1 MDKSLILQIL
11 EIGELADEGSVKA
24 AYLAKLKTANPE
36 DDPEGFRRIRR
47 AYEAALELLRAREEE
62 TEEKEKTYMDLWLD
76 RVDQVYRDF
85 TVRGHVEAWEEL
97 LGDPVCQDLDT
108 SLEARDAML
117 GYLCSHFFLP
127 RQIWK
132 RLDEEFQIVS
142 DTEELKG
149 RFPADFLDYIRFYTE
164 NDYYI
169 DFDQMSLRD
178 GADREAVDVDGYI
191 RAYQELRASCD
202 RGEWKKAVQQKEE
215 IEAYGVFYPWEA
227 AERLRVRSA
236 LYRTALEAPEMTEE
250 MSRLQREKLLRAAEK
265 LAGQYGDSQYIMTH
279 AGNIQWEWGDH
290 EKALACW
297 QKAPDNYEAR
307 CGVIQY
313 YLEDGRDAG
322 KAKDM
327 ALEMMEDNR
336 DDRLSQYLIHANQYL
351 IACYQEK
358 LDSADDE
365 DVRMETLLEI
375 AWCRFQNQEMEES
388 LGILEKMEPT
398 EALCYSYHNLKG
410 RVLAAM
416 SRFQEAVPELETW
429 LSMIR
434 ETVNDGSEE
443 ARKRLRREGDACF
456 LLGWSRYKIGQYQE
470 AAADLEK
477 GLEKIKPQAE
487 RLSCM
492 NTLAEVWMAM
502 DACEKA
508 ADLCSQ
514 IIALERNYYPAY
526 LNRQEAYFRLKDAQQ
541 VVDDYHRAVEIYPG
555 YYKPYLLAEKVFF
568 FCGQYEDA
576 LDVVKRAEE
585 NQAELS
591 DEMRLYRCKARRN
604 LAHSYEERRTIA
616 QELLAIKE
624 SLDRENTDLE
634 DISELDYELGLL
646 YSDNEEPWIALEY
659 IQKAIHQNPYRL
671 RYFMARGAIQCKN
684 RDFHSALESYIRV
697 QEEYGGTAAWYY
709 GIGCCCEGLG
719 EEDIALTYYEKA
731 VAEDSDYLD
740 TAEKIIEIYMNRY
753 RRNADPENFCLAIQ
767 YMDREVEKRE
777 NCYTLVHRGL
787 MYMEAMELTKA
798 IADFEKALTC
808 APDDWAAYN
817 SLGYCYQH
825 LKQFQKSIEMYEKS
839 LECLEKTGE
848 KKLLLYSNMA
858 DSYEI
863 LREYGK
869 AICCCETL
877 LKWFPQEISFYEK
890 IGDLYM
896 YMGEYDKAVKAYKRN
911 SADNKKFLKI
921 GDVCM
926 SRGKKH
932 WAKLYYKKCLRCSPR
947 RSYRRN
953 TEYAVRLM
961 YYYGDSE
968 RALNY
973 LKKAERMYQRSVQ
986 IADQEERVKNWPLA
1000 VNILYMRMYRWS
1012 AWNADRNDREKNR
1025 LLAARIAYLMGDRER
1040 AASLAEE
1047 LREIMLE
1054 GFPSEEAYLG
1064 YLAERPWRLNRLG
1077 ECCLYLGERD
1087 KALFCFHQAGEG
1099 LRCKFCREP
1108 ECYERFVG
1116 EALYHMDSDRE
1127 QARACCER
1135 ALEICPNDM
1144 EFKALAQIICKSNA
1158 EKKHRHVSPSCGYRE
1173 RKGIE

>member
-11 EIGELADEGSVKA
+11 GIGELTDEGSVKA

-97 LGDPVCQDLDT
+97 LEDPVCQDLDT

-127 RQIWK
+127 REIWK

-142 DTEELKG
+142 DTEELKE
-149 RFPADFLDYIRFYTE
+149 RFPADFLDYIKYYTE

-227 AERLRVRSA
+227 AERLRIRSA
-236 LYRTALEAPEMTEE
+236 LYRTALEAPEMGEE

-313 YLEDGRDAG
+313 YLEDGRDAE

-327 ALEMMEDNR
+327 AQEMMEDNR
-336 DDRLSQYLIHANQYL
+336 DDRLSQYLIQANQYL

-388 LGILEKMEPT
+388 LRILEKMEPT

-429 LSMIR
+429 LRMIR
-434 ETVNDGSEE
+434 ETVDDGSEE

-456 LLGWSRYKIGQYQE
+456 MLGWSRYKTGRYQE

-477 GLEKIKPQAE
+477 GLEKIKTPTE

-492 NTLAEVWMAM
+492 NTLAEVWLAM

-526 LNRQEAYFRLKDAQQ
+526 LNRQEAYFRLKNAQQ

-568 FCGQYEDA
+568 FCRQYEDA

-616 QELLAIKE
+616 QELLDIKTA
-624 SLDRENTDLE
+624 LDGENTDLE

-646 YSDNEEPWIALEY
+646 DWDDDELN
-659 IQKAIHQNPYRL
+659 
-671 RYFMARGAIQCKN
+671 
-684 RDFHSALESYIRV
+684 SALEHLQEAIRKNPSRQQYFV
-697 QEEYGGTAAWYY
+697 VKADILRNAGRPGEALALYEQCKEDYEGSAAWYY
-709 GIGCCCEGLG
+709 GVGCAH
-719 EEDIALTYYEKA
+719 EDMGNQ
-731 VAEDSDYLD
+731 D
-740 TAEKIIEIYMNRY
+740 TALNYLLKAALADDAFRDVNEKIADIYMDKYTRY
-753 RRNADPENFCLAIQ
+753 ADPENFQRAID
-767 YMDREVEKRE
+767 YMDREVEKWE
-777 NCYTLVHRGL
+777 SCYTLVHRGL
-787 MYMEAMELTKA
+787 MYMEAMKLEEA
-798 IADFEKALTC
+798 VADFEKALTYV
-808 APDDWAAYN
+808 PDDWAAYN
-817 SLGYCYQH
+817 NLGYCYKH
-825 LKQFQKSIEMYEKS
+825 LKQFHKSIEMYEKS

-848 KKLLLYSNMA
+848 KKFLPYSNMA
-858 DSYEI
+858 DCYEI
-863 LREYGK
+863 LRDYGK
-869 AICCCETL
+869 AVECYQKDLE
-877 LKWFPQEISFYEK
+877 WFPDSKFLYQEI
-890 IGDLYM
+890 GQLYR
-896 YMGEYDKAVKAYKRN
+896 YMGRYEDAVSAHLKHEDIEKAYLL
-911 SADNKKFLKI
+911 DV
-921 GDVCM
+921 GDAYAA
-926 SRGKKH
+926 RGKNLI
-932 WAKLYYKKCLRCSPR
+932 AK
-947 RSYRRN
+947 
-953 TEYAVRLM
+953 
-961 YYYGDSE
+961 YYYQKSLQCDVKYLYKRHVECAKRLFWNFDDRDGAMKLLQKAEKVRIRSAWEAEDEQRIQNLLLQAKIQYLEQRQEAAAGCAKQALDLMLKGYALESEYVSYPSE
-968 RALNY
+968 RPYRLCRAG
-973 LKKAERMYQRSVQ
+973 ECH
-986 IADQEERVKNWPLA
+986 
-1000 VNILYMRMYRWS
+1000 LY
-1012 AWNADRNDREKNR
+1012 
-1025 LLAARIAYLMGDRER
+1025 MGDRET
-1040 AASLAEE
+1040 AFLY
-1047 LREIMLE
+1047 
-1054 GFPSEEAYLG
+1054 FKEA
-1064 YLAERPWRLNRLG
+1064 
-1077 ECCLYLGERD
+1077 
-1087 KALFCFHQAGEG
+1087 QTG

-1108 ECYERFVG
+1108 ACYEGPMGMMIFYMAQ
-1116 EALYHMDSDRE
+1116 EDWE
-1127 QARACCER
+1127 
-1135 ALEICPNDM
+1135 
-1144 EFKALAQIICKSNA
+1144 KALAFGEEALAICDNA
-1158 EKKHRHVSPSCGYRE
+1158 QSLLGAVNTI
-1173 RKGIE
+1173 RKEIGQKI